1 MNDAIENG
9 LIRTGDEAA
18 IVRDLGTRV
27 LVLVGM
33 MGAGKSSIGRR
44 VANKLSLPF
53 VDADAEI
60 EAAHAGLTIP
70 EIFTK
75 YGEPYFRDGE
85 VRVIA
90 RLLDGGPSVLATGGG
105 AFMREETRQ
114 RIREKGISMWLRA
127 DPDVIMRRVRRRSDR
142 PLLQTEDPAA
152 TIQQLVD
159 ERYPT
164 YALADMTVLSRD
176 IPHERIV
183 DECLQMLRAHLRG
196 ETERRGAR
204 EP

>member
-18 IVRDLGTRV
+18 IVRDLGSRV

-44 VANKLSLPF
+44 IANKLNLQF

-114 RIREKGISMWLRA
+114 RIRDKGISMWLRA

>member
-18 IVRDLGTRV
+18 IVRDLGSRV

-44 VANKLSLPF
+44 IANKLSLPF

-114 RIREKGISMWLRA
+114 RIRDKGISMWLRA

-196 ETERRGAR
+196 ETERRGAH